1 MYRVSVLGLKPLDV
15 YVEVYPLEKEV
26 ITTNN
31 MKIKDIS
38 LYYNL
43 QNYKSIDGIKT
54 YFLKHFLR
62 SLNLNSNAQNERK
75 RTKIYRTEPK
85 QQNRTESD

>member
-62 SLNLNSNAQNERK
+62 SLNLNSNAQTNANELRF
-75 RTKIYRTEPK
+75 TEPK
-85 QQNRTESD
+85 QQNQTESD